1 MFISPIFFEAK
12 SAAKLVI
19 ILHRSIHF
27 YVNKPKFIVEIFSSE
42 TIFFFL
48 TLFRGGVTRFNKIL
62 CTFAGNFSFTFKT
75 FKIMTKK
82 KLYERPSMKV
92 VLLKRQPQL
101 LAGSNGT
108 GNLGDYN
115 WNTPG
120 EE

>member
-1 MFISPIFFEAK
+1 
-12 SAAKLVI
+12 
-19 ILHRSIHF
+19 
-27 YVNKPKFIVEIFSSE
+27 
-42 TIFFFL
+42 
-48 TLFRGGVTRFNKIL
+48 
-62 CTFAGNFSFTFKT
+62 
-75 FKIMTKK
+75 MTKK
-82 KLYERPSMKV
+82 RLYEKPSMKV